1 MMISWSVLNFITD
14 CKFWPR
20 SIQVIPKNSFL
31 VDKSVLKPCMAPYY
45 QHGPHLV
52 ESIMVVMVGVGVTM
66 TRAST
71 SMREEN
77 YKKSLTV
84 IFVHALIR

>member
-1 MMISWSVLNFITD
+1 MERTKLYNRLQVLAKEYPGDT
-14 CKFWPR
+14 
-20 SIQVIPKNSFL
+20 KNSFL
-31 VDKSVLKPCMAPYY
+31 VDKSVLKPCMAPFYR
-45 QHGPHLV
+45 HGPHRV

-66 TRAST
+66 TKASI

-84 IFVHALIR
+84 IFMHALIR